1 MNKLLFYAPLGLSF
15 LFFIVYILLAANTNF
30 ISVEAGYAIGE
41 VSRWCER
48 ISDSYFREQ
57 SNALSNIGFMTTGL
71 IMFWI
76 LARETRISGSRF
88 HGSAPTAILYAAT
101 AWFLGPGSF

>member
-1 MNKLLFYAPLGLSF
+1 MNRFLFYAPLGLSF

-41 VSRWCER
+41 VSRWCR

-57 SNALSNIGFMTTGL
+57 SNALSNIGFMTTD
-71 IMFWI
+71 
-76 LARETRISGSRF
+76 
-88 HGSAPTAILYAAT
+88 
-101 AWFLGPGSF
+101 